1 MNWPLFSVIYSMAAT
16 VTIGLFMIGALIT
29 GFDEI
34 FHIQILN
41 FVVYLQQKRGK
52 LREHVV
58 CSIKYQDLETELE
71 LRNYNHI

>member
-34 FHIQILN
+34 FHIQIAVGLGI
-41 FVVYLQQKRGK
+41 LA
-52 LREHVV
+52 
-58 CSIKYQDLETELE
+58 SIPAGLFFTKKIGSITGNEEGYKA
-71 LRNYNHI
+71 

>member
-34 FHIQILN
+34 FHIQIAVGLGI
-41 FVVYLQQKRGK
+41 LA
-52 LREHVV
+52 
-58 CSIKYQDLETELE
+58 SIPAGLFFTKKISSITGNEEGYKA
-71 LRNYNHI
+71 

>member
-34 FHIQILN
+34 FHIQIAVGLG
-41 FVVYLQQKRGK
+41 VLT
-52 LREHVV
+52 
-58 CSIKYQDLETELE
+58 SIPAGLFFTKKIGSITGNEEGYKT
-71 LRNYNHI
+71 